1 MNRVLIIDAM
11 NMYFRNYIINP
22 SISTNG
28 NPIGGLKGFLQSLQK
43 NIKDVNPSEIIICWD
58 GGGGSKK
65 RKTLVK
71 TYKEGR
77 SPIRL
82 NRSIRQM
89 TREQEIENKNWQ
101 LTRLFSYLNEL
112 PVIQLII
119 DDIEADDIISQV
131 AQHPV
136 YWDWQKVIVSSD
148 KDFYQL
154 LNDSTILIRPIQKK
168 IVNKNN
174 ILEEFKIHPNNFAL
188 ARSIVGD
195 KTDNLPGITGIGL
208 PTVAKRFPFL
218 VEEKSY
224 TIQEIIDHCEDNKIK
239 NIKAYNNILDN
250 EGVVELNYK
259 MMQLYAPSI
268 SVQSKGKIDYVISN
282 FEYDY
287 DREAFQQ
294 MMVQDGFG
302 QYSFENLFRACQ
314 EIVKENK

>member
-43 NIKDVNPSEIIICWD
+43 TIKDVNPSEIIICWD

-136 YWDWQKVIVSSD
+136 YEDWQKVIVSSD

-188 ARSIVGD
+188 ARAIVGD

-218 VEEKSY
+218 VEKKSY

-268 SVQSKGKIDYVISN
+268 SAQSKSKIDYVISN

-302 QYSFENLFRACQ
+302 QYSFENLFRACR

>member
-43 NIKDVNPSEIIICWD
+43 TIKDVNPSEIIICWD

-65 RKTLVK
+65 RKSLVK

-148 KDFYQL
+148 KDFFQL
-154 LNDSTILIRPIQKK
+154 LNESTILIRPIQKK

-174 ILEEFKIHPNNFAL
+174 ILEDFKIHPNNFAL

-195 KTDNLPGITGIGL
+195 KTDNLPGVPGIGL

-250 EGVVELNYK
+250 EDLIELNYK

-268 SVQSKGKIDYVISN
+268 SVQSKGKIDHTISN

-287 DREAFQQ
+287 DKQAFEQ
-294 MMVQDGFG
+294 MMIQDGFG
-302 QYSFENLFRACQ
+302 QYPFENLFRACQ
-314 EIVKENK
+314 QIVKENK

>member
-22 SISTNG
+22 AISTKG

-43 NIKDVNPSEIIICWD
+43 TIKDVNPSEIIICWD
-58 GGGGSKK
+58 GGGRSKK
-65 RKTLVK
+65 RKSLVK
-71 TYKEGR
+71 TYKKRR

-101 LTRLFSYLNEL
+101 LTRLFSYINEL

-148 KDFYQL
+148 KDFFQL
-154 LNDSTILIRPIQKK
+154 LNESTILIRPIQKK

-174 ILEEFKIHPNNFAL
+174 ILEDFKIHQNNFAL

-195 KTDNLPGITGIGL
+195 KTDNLPGVPGIGL

-224 TIQEIIDHCEDNKIK
+224 TIQEIIDHCEDKNIK
-239 NIKAYNNILDN
+239 NIKAYNNILEHEDHN
-250 EGVVELNYK
+250 EVN
-259 MMQLYAPSI
+259 
-268 SVQSKGKIDYVISN
+268 
-282 FEYDY
+282 
-287 DREAFQQ
+287 
-294 MMVQDGFG
+294 
-302 QYSFENLFRACQ
+302 
-314 EIVKENK
+314 

>member
-43 NIKDVNPSEIIICWD
+43 TIKDVNPSEIIICWD

-136 YWDWQKVIVSSD
+136 YEDWQKVIVSSD
-148 KDFYQL
+148 KDFFQL

-208 PTVAKRFPFL
+208 PHRR
-218 VEEKSY
+218 
-224 TIQEIIDHCEDNKIK
+224 QEVP
-239 NIKAYNNILDN
+239 LL
-250 EGVVELNYK
+250 G
-259 MMQLYAPSI
+259 
-268 SVQSKGKIDYVISN
+268 
-282 FEYDY
+282 
-287 DREAFQQ
+287 
-294 MMVQDGFG
+294 
-302 QYSFENLFRACQ
+302 
-314 EIVKENK
+314 

>member
-43 NIKDVNPSEIIICWD
+43 TIKDVNPSEIIICWD

-136 YWDWQKVIVSSD
+136 YEDWQKVIVSSD
-148 KDFYQL
+148 KDFFQL

-302 QYSFENLFRACQ
+302 QYSFENLFRACR

>member
-43 NIKDVNPSEIIICWD
+43 TIKDVNPSEIIICWD

-136 YWDWQKVIVSSD
+136 YEDWQKVIVSSD

-268 SVQSKGKIDYVISN
+268 SAQSKSKIDYVISN

-302 QYSFENLFRACQ
+302 QYSFENLFRACR